1 VRERGKIVQ
10 TNRRERRARLWLIVG
25 REEEGGEPRPLAVDV
40 PGGVGR
46 ALAVF
51 SFEEEA
57 RMYLRLGAPK
67 GRWRVQET
75 RPEELA
81 SLLLSE
87 TRPGVRRVAL
97 DPMGEI
103 LAREANRLLSTSRES
118 FLSRLL
124 APGPEGAAG
133 STGRG

>member
-1 VRERGKIVQ
+1 MQ

-25 REEEGGEPRPLAVDV
+25 REEEGSEPRPLAVDV
-40 PGGVGR
+40 PGGGR
-46 ALAVF
+46 AFAVF

-57 RMYLRLGAPK
+57 RMYLQLGAPK

-118 FLSRLL
+118 FLGRLL

>member
-1 VRERGKIVQ
+1 MEIASRI
-10 TNRRERRARLWLIVG
+10 RRPRLWMIVG
-25 REEEGGEPRPLAVDV
+25 GERKGGGARPLTVDM
-40 PGGVGR
+40 PGGMGR

-57 RMYLRLGAPK
+57 RIYLQLGAPK

-87 TRPGVRRVAL
+87 TCPGARRVVL
-97 DPMGEI
+97 DPMGDI
-103 LAREANRLLSTSRES
+103 LAREANRLLSTRRES
-118 FLSRLL
+118 FLGRLL
-124 APGPEGAAG
+124 APSPEGAAG